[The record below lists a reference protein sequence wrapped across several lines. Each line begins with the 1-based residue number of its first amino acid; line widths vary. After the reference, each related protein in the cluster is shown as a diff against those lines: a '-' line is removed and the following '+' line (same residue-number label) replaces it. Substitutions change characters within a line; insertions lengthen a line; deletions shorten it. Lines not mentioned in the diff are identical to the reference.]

1 VSFEPDPAAAR
12 LNELADVAEQCRVT
26 FLATAASSRWD
37 PAAGSPAAR
46 ANVIFTQQDPAAS
59 SELIPAGIDLVS
71 EVIVTYL
78 EIAAADLG
86 GLAALYRAGEVI
98 FPPLPIVR
106 SIIEHSARVV
116 WVLGDTPLRSYT
128 DILARAYLEVFA
140 SAEATKAAIGR
151 LGSTQD
157 ENHIAA
163 KQRWLEV
170 RKRAIAAFPG
180 ATADALSNSKPGRT
194 LSGQVLL
201 GPEASI
207 EWMFKLLARSAG
219 GSLSGDQALG
229 LYGLLSS
236 GTHPSLD
243 LARQFRVPV
252 NRGDYF
258 EFNLRVDSTHLER
271 LLTAALAAFYNAL
284 SYAIDFYG
292 ADRIAHHQL
301 TAKIDAALP
310 KIFG

>member
-1 VSFEPDPAAAR
+1 
-12 LNELADVAEQCRVT
+12 
-26 FLATAASSRWD
+26 
-37 PAAGSPAAR
+37 
-46 ANVIFTQQDPAAS
+46 
-59 SELIPAGIDLVS
+59 VS
-71 EVIVTYL
+71 EVIATYL
-78 EIAAADLG
+78 EIAAAHLG
-86 GLAALYRAGEVI
+86 GLAALYRGREVI

-106 SIIEHSARVV
+106 SVIEHSARVV
-116 WVLGDTPLRSYT
+116 WVLGDTPLLSYT

-140 SAEATKAAIGR
+140 SAEATKAAAGR
-151 LGSTQD
+151 LGSAQD

-163 KQRWLEV
+163 KQRWQEV
-170 RKRAIAAFPG
+170 RRRAIAAFPG
-180 ATADALSNSKPGRT
+180 TTADALSDSKPGRT
-194 LSGQVLL
+194 LSGQVFL

-207 EWMFKLLARSAG
+207 EWMFKFLERSAG
-219 GSLSGDQALG
+219 GSLSGDQAVG

-271 LLTAALAAFYNAL
+271 LLTAALAPFYNAL

-292 ADRIAHHQL
+292 ADRTSHHRL
-301 TAKIDAALP
+301 TAKIEAALP
-310 KIFG
+310 GIFA